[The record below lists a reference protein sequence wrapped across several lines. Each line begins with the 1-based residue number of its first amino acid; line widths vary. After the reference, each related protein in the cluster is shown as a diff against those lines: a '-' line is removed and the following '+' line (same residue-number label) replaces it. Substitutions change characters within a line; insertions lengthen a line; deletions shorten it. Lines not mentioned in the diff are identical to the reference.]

1 MASVIM
7 LLECL
12 TNGNVKCKKTK
23 EFQIYGQKDHKIII
37 MMSKTLKT
45 NHRFRIY
52 TYGANQMKKKK

>member
-23 EFQIYGQKDHKIII
+23 EFQIYGQKDHKYNP
-37 MMSKTLKT
+37 L
-45 NHRFRIY
+45 
-52 TYGANQMKKKK
+52 